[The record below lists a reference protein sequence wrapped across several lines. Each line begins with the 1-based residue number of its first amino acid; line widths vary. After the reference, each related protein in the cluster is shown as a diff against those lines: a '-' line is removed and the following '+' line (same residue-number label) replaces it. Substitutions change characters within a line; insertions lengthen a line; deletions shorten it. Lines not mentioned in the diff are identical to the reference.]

1 MNLDSYRAESL
12 ATWAE
17 MAPGWEGR
25 REWLMGISAPVNDW
39 LLGAVDPQEGESV
52 LELAAGTGDLGFAIA
67 ERVGP
72 DGRVISSDFAPE
84 MVDVARRVGAERELG
99 NVRYEVID
107 AERIDLPDDHVD
119 AVVCRWGYML
129 MSDPAAALAETRRV
143 LKPGGRLAFAVAPG
157 FDEMDFELVADAAQ
171 RVDRAFVGNEGV
183 DLRQVADAYRR
194 GALELGRVGD
204 EDDVAGI
211 GDDRLRDPASPP
223 DVLLAAGL
231 HRGCQDE
238 PAGRTPAGGLGEDR
252 RAGGG
257 SGSARRVR
265 VRHRAEPH
273 GRYREDP
280 DSRRPRAE
288 TADCPAGGVMRG
300 ASLGQL
306 PAVTSGS
313 NGPCHPLAGAIPVW
327 PSTRRVVIIQ
337 EGLAAGPW

>member
-143 LKPGGRLAFAVAPG
+143 LKPGGRLAFAVWTAADRNPWAALPAMTLIQAGHMELPEPGTPGILALADPDRIRELLHGAG
-157 FDEMDFELVADAAQ
+157 FDEP
-171 RVDRAFVGNEGV
+171 
-183 DLRQVADAYRR
+183 
-194 GALELGRVGD
+194 ALEEVGFTFRHPNFAD
-204 EDDVAGI
+204 QWAT
-211 GDDRLRDPASPP
+211 LRELTGPLARIIDALSESEREAVRTKLEAAAEPFRTADGGYAIPASSWG
-223 DVLLAAGL
+223 VL
-231 HRGCQDE
+231 
-238 PAGRTPAGGLGEDR
+238 
-252 RAGGG
+252 
-257 SGSARRVR
+257 AR
-265 VRHRAEPH
+265 
-273 GRYREDP
+273 
-280 DSRRPRAE
+280 
-288 TADCPAGGVMRG
+288 
-300 ASLGQL
+300 
-306 PAVTSGS
+306 
-313 NGPCHPLAGAIPVW
+313 
-327 PSTRRVVIIQ
+327 
-337 EGLAAGPW
+337 